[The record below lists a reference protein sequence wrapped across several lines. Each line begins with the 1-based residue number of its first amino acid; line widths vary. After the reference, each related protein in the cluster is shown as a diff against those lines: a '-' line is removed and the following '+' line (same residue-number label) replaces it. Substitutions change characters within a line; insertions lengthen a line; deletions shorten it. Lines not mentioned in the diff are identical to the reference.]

1 MMGVEPTRPPS
12 IADEDYQT
20 APSSDFRSRMRR
32 ILVQQQKNAASSRRS
47 NTKSIT
53 SLEDF
58 ASVIEEGRREGKLV
72 VVRFHATWCKV
83 SNRPHNILSF
93 IGVGTIPQQSL

>member
-1 MMGVEPTRPPS
+1 MKITKLR
-12 IADEDYQT
+12 
-20 APSSDFRSRMRR
+20 
-32 ILVQQQKNAASSRRS
+32 QQQKNAASSRRS
-47 NTKSIT
+47 NTQSVT

-83 SNRPHNILSF
+83 SN
-93 IGVGTIPQQSL
+93 